1 MANEG
6 RVIIK
11 FKDIVIDSPRKEIA
25 EVFETPDGINF
36 HFVGGSFFAYN
47 NQYLP
52 SEVKQQVKRV
62 VDSFA
67 NAKVTVDL
75 NNLKQPV
82 SVDMG

>member
-1 MANEG
+1 MATEG
-6 RVIIK
+6 KVVIK
-11 FKDIVIDSPRKEIA
+11 FRDIVIEAPRKEIS
-25 EVFETPDGINF
+25 EVFETPDGVTF
-36 HFVGGSFFAYN
+36 QFVGGSFLSYN

-67 NAKVTVDL
+67 NAKVTVDF
-75 NNLKQPV
+75 NNQKQPA

>member
-11 FKDIVIDSPRKEIA
+11 FKDIVIDAPRKEIS
-25 EVFETPDGINF
+25 EVFETPDGLTF
-36 HFVGGSFFAYN
+36 QFVGGSFFSYN

-75 NNLKQPV
+75 NNPKQPV